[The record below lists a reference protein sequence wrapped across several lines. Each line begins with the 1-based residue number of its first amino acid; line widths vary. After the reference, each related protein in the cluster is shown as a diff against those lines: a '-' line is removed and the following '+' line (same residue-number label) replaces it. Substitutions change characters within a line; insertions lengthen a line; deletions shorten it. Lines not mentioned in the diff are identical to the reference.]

1 MSGYSPVAV
10 HALTKHLLCLPDGQ
24 VSFWAVRHKNPYLTQ
39 IYATFCVYDD
49 FTEPLLSSVGKLVW
63 DSDLRAGRRR
73 ILQCEDT
80 MSAVRRDLL
89 QKSSVTASWL
99 TNEETRP
106 SLALDGGSI
115 FAEVTPKLNR
125 NGTASPDIP
134 NTLQRSSYSI
144 TLALYLPI
152 SQPWVVWAVRADVG
166 PDWGNTR
173 SVC

>member
-1 MSGYSPVAV
+1 MS
-10 HALTKHLLCLPDGQ
+10 
-24 VSFWAVRHKNPYLTQ
+24 R
-39 IYATFCVYDD
+39 
-49 FTEPLLSSVGKLVW
+49 
-63 DSDLRAGRRR
+63 
-73 ILQCEDT
+73 
-80 MSAVRRDLL
+80 
-89 QKSSVTASWL
+89 VTASWL

-106 SLALDGGSI
+106 SPALDGGSI

-152 SQPWVVWAVRADVG
+152 SHPWVVWAVRANVG

-173 SVC
+173 SVY